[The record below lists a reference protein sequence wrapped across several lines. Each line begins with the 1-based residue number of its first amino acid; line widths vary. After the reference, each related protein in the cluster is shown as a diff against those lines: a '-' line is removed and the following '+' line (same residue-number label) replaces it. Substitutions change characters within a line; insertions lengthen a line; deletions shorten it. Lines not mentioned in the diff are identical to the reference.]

1 MNSDAPI
8 GCRYLPWMLAL
19 AGLFSLRVGVQLV
32 QAVYEIP
39 SLPPFEA
46 WQGSGL
52 PYPALL
58 ASQAGILVVMAVV
71 LVRVKAD
78 AIVPRPWK
86 HRMCFALGGV
96 YFTVM
101 AFRLV
106 AGLTFL
112 SEHSWFAAS
121 LPALFHIVLATFI
134 LTLGHYVYRRGTQE
148 AASSVRGGASGA
160 RRE

>member
-1 MNSDAPI
+1 MNSEAPQ
-8 GCRYLPWMLAL
+8 GRRYLPWMLAL
-19 AGLFSLRVGVQLV
+19 AGLFSLRVGAQLV
-32 QAVYEIP
+32 QAAYEVP

-78 AIVPRPWK
+78 AIAPRPWK
-86 HRMCFALGGV
+86 HRTCFVLGGV

-101 AFRLV
+101 AFRLF
-106 AGLTFL
+106 AGLTL
-112 SEHSWFAAS
+112 LTEHSWFAAG
-121 LPALFHIVLATFI
+121 LPAFFHVVLATFI
-134 LTLGHYVYRRGTQE
+134 LTLGHYVYRRGTEE
-148 AASSVRGGASGA
+148 AASSLRQAASGA
-160 RRE
+160 RRD